1 MSRFADKVVLVTGAT
16 AGIGRATALAF
27 AREGAKLVVTGR
39 NAQAGAALLEELEAL
54 GADAEF
60 VAGDAAQEVAAKV
73 WVDAAQR
80 RFGRLDVA
88 VNNAGTEGETGPIT
102 GQSNANYERI
112 FDVNVRGMF
121 FALKH
126 QLPALKQAGGG
137 AIVNLSSIAGQ
148 IGMPG
153 AALYIASKHAVNGLT
168 RSAALE
174 VARDG
179 IRINAVAPG
188 AVQTEMLERFTGRD
202 AATQA
207 GLAAAHPIGRV
218 GRVEEIAAAV
228 LYLASDEAKFTTGQI
243 LPVDGGFTAQ

>member
-27 AREGAKLVVTGR
+27 AREGARLVVTGR

-54 GADAEF
+54 GAEAEF
-60 VAGDAAQEVAAKV
+60 VAGDAAQEVVAKV

-88 VNNAGTEGETGPIT
+88 VNNAGIEGETGPIT

-137 AIVNLSSIAGQ
+137 AIVNLSSIVGQ

-179 IRINAVAPG
+179 IRVNAVAPG

-202 AATQA
+202 AQVQA

-218 GRVEEIAAAV
+218 GRVDEIAAAV
-228 LYLASDEAKFTTGQI
+228 LFLASDEAKFTTGQI